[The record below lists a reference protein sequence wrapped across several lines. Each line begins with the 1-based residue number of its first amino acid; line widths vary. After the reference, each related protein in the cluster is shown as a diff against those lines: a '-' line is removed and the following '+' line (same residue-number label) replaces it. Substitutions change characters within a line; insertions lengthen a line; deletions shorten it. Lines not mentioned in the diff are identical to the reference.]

1 MVITMTIWDV
11 FGLIIVAILILLA
24 LIGLVYVGIV
34 MVYDAIVE
42 FRKRKKQKKV
52 EDKYLTS
59 I

>member
-11 FGLIIVAILILLA
+11 CGLIIVAILILLA
-24 LIGLVYVGIV
+24 LIGVVYVGIV

-52 EDKYLTS
+52 EK
-59 I
+59 INI